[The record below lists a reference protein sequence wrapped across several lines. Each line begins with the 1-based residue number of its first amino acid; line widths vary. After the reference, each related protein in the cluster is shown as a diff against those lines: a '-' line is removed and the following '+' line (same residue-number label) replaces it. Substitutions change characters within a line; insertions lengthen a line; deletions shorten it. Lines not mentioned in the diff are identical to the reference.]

1 MNIIASLASNP
12 LPTSIA
18 VVIAIAALLGYYFFV
33 IPLMDEH
40 KILKEKAVQLE
51 NTLETMRGGADTRF
65 HTELVSIEASLAAL
79 REILSDGA
87 LDRTEK
93 FKQLEAFVA
102 SVGTYQDSDRHLSS
116 SLQNQIDEISR
127 NLQKIG
133 EVTQTTA
140 AGSRVREESVDRLLT
155 EVNRNMQHINEKQ
168 SQILGALLG
177 MGRIQDRNKGI

>member
-1 MNIIASLASNP
+1 MDILTSLASNP

-33 IPLMDEH
+33 IPMMDEH
-40 KILKEKAVQLE
+40 KILKEKAAQLE
-51 NTLETMRGGADTRF
+51 DTIERMRGGSDTKF
-65 HTELVSIEASLAAL
+65 QTELVSIEAALNAL
-79 REILSDGA
+79 RVILSDGA
-87 LDRTEK
+87 LDRTQK

-116 SLQNQIDEISR
+116 SLQQQIDEISR
-127 NLQKIG
+127 SLQEIIV
-133 EVTQTTA
+133 VTQSTA
-140 AGSRVREESVDRLLT
+140 AGSRVREESVDRLFT

-177 MGRIQDRNKGI
+177 MGRIQDRNRGI